1 MELVGLDLPQFNTFF
16 HNLAAVLFVDASL
29 RRRVD
34 VSLKLPQMDEMACC
48 KVSLKSRNVNGAY
61 GLGFTPIQQ
70 LFS

>member
-1 MELVGLDLPQFNTFF
+1 MELVGLDLPKFNAFF
-16 HNLAAVLFVDASL
+16 HSLGKVLFIGAAP